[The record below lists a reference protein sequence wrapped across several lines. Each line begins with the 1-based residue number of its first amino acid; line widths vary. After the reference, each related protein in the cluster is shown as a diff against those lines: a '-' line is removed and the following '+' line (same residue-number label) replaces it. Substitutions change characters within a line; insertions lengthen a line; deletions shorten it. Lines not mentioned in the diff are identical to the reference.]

1 MLRLW
6 QARRSKSVRV
16 VLAVSAAVLFIKL
29 ALVLSPYVILSGPD
43 HNIGSVQTAKRPVET
58 VTLRAPV
65 QMDDRL
71 SVKRLEEQQHEN
83 ESLADQPATTDEGS
97 PALSREQ
104 TPVTEF
110 NPELAEEC
118 HWVRR
123 TKTSPPYFLTAVILV
138 RIYDTDKAKLTSRE
152 LKQWLEYVRYAG
164 VEHVYFYDVFE
175 DPSESQKEV
184 LEEFFKDEF
193 ITYIDWSAYTPYG
206 LYHTQIPGYQNCLD
220 TFGQESTWQTAIDMD
235 EYPFSPSDTE
245 PGFLTRFLEQ
255 FDARNRDLSE
265 VSMQNYLFLGKPL
278 ERELFFD
285 RYHRRTP
292 KCSNNLVKPIYKP
305 LNVRASIHHNKMK
318 KGISR
323 NAPDNELRMNHYW
336 GARLQDWGED
346 TPEILA
352 KTIEDHSMEP
362 IVDAFKRCEAF
373 LRPYLD

>member
-29 ALVLSPYVILSGPD
+29 VLVLSPYVVMLSGPNHD
-43 HNIGSVQTAKRPVET
+43 VEFTVQTARRAVSEIET
-58 VTLRAPV
+58 VTLRAPEQV
-65 QMDDRL
+65 DDRL
-71 SVKRLEEQQHEN
+71 PVRRLEEQQKN
-83 ESLADQPATTDEGS
+83 ESLADQPATTERS

-104 TPVTEF
+104 TPITEF

-123 TKTSPPYFLTAVILV
+123 TKTSPPYFLTAVVMV
-138 RIYDTDKAKLTSRE
+138 RIYATDKAKLTSRE

-184 LEEFFKDEF
+184 LEEFVKDEF

-292 KCSNNLVKPIYKP
+292 KRSNNLVKPIYKP
-305 LNVRASIHHNKMK
+305 LNVRAVIHHNTIIERNIKEC
-318 KGISR
+318 SR
-323 NAPDNELRMNHYW
+323 QRASD
-336 GARLQDWGED
+336 
-346 TPEILA
+346 
-352 KTIEDHSMEP
+352 EP
-362 IVDAFKRCEAF
+362 LLGSETAGLGRGHTRD
-373 LRPYLD
+373 PG